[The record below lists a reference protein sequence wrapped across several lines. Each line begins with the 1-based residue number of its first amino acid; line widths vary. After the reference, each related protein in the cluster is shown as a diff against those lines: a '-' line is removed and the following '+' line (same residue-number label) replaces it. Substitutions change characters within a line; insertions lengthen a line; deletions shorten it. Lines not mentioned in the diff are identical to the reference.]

1 VAVDE
6 PLSGENARIDIKNW
20 QLVITDQKQFTVN
33 IFTINN
39 GKDTALSLR
48 HAGFAFLHPQQAPDS
63 AIAPLFAMLRAT
75 IKLSPPAPRTEM
87 HVTQADTW
95 FSVFG
100 QVMDDK
106 QLADLK
112 AGTLWGYAV
121 TIAHTFQ
128 TERLQ
133 IF

>member
-1 VAVDE
+1 MRGLLFSTLSKRLTVQS
-6 PLSGENARIDIKNW
+6 PL
-20 QLVITDQKQFTVN
+20 F
-33 IFTINN
+33 
-39 GKDTALSLR
+39 
-48 HAGFAFLHPQQAPDS
+48 
-63 AIAPLFAMLRAT
+63 FAMLRAT